1 MTDKSVSDL
10 RIKILSA
17 LSDPTRLEL
26 LEYLSEGERCVCEI
40 LPAFQRSQSTIS
52 KHLNILYE
60 ADILERKI
68 DGKRTLYRI
77 KDPQVFDL
85 IRLVDSMAL
94 RQISAAGR
102 GGKDSREIIEQR
114 EMILTVTYTIMA
126 ALQAG
131 LSTLMEYLS
140 AHVLTCLIPAFFI
153 AGGIAALLKTEM
165 VLKYFGADAPKWICY
180 SVAATSGT
188 ILAVCS
194 CTILP
199 MFAGIEKKGAGIGP
213 ATAFLFSGPA
223 INLLAIVLTA
233 RVLGLDLGIA
243 RAVAAVSMAVII
255 GLIMAAIFERNRK
268 CKISSNNAP
277 AQATMETTEPQESGR
292 TERISILFLGLL
304 IGVLLSATS
313 KLEFA
318 LKWTI
323 VAAFVAAAAYVL
335 IRYFS
340 SDEKSAFF
348 SETWSLT
355 KKIFPLLVIGTF
367 ITGIIG
373 YFMPTEL
380 LRTYLGSNSFL
391 SCFTASIIG
400 ALLYMPTL
408 LEVPIVGTLFG
419 YSSGITAAGPALS
432 LLLAGPSLS
441 LPSMIVIT
449 RIIGLKKG
457 GVYFSLVVIA
467 STLMGMLYGA
477 IVS

>member
-1 MTDKSVSDL
+1 M
-10 RIKILSA
+10 
-17 LSDPTRLEL
+17 
-26 LEYLSEGERCVCEI
+26 
-40 LPAFQRSQSTIS
+40 
-52 KHLNILYE
+52 
-60 ADILERKI
+60 
-68 DGKRTLYRI
+68 
-77 KDPQVFDL
+77 
-85 IRLVDSMAL
+85 
-94 RQISAAGR
+94 
-102 GGKDSREIIEQR
+102 
-114 EMILTVTYTIMA
+114 VTYTIMA

-131 LSTLMEYLS
+131 LTTLLEYLS

-153 AGGIAALLKTEM
+153 AGAIAALLKTEM
-165 VLKYFGADAPKWICY
+165 VLKYFGADAPKWLCY

-255 GLIMAAIFERNRK
+255 GLIMAAIFERGTKK
-268 CKISSNNAP
+268 CEIPPKNAS
-277 AQATMETTEPQESGR
+277 AQAIQEPTETPKSGR
-292 TERISILFLGLL
+292 TEHIAVLFLALL

-313 KLEFA
+313 QLEFI

-323 VAAFVAAAAYVL
+323 VAAFIVAAAYVL
-335 IRYFS
+335 TRYFS
-340 SDEKSAFF
+340 SEEKSAFF

-355 KKIFPLLVIGTF
+355 KKIFPLLVVGTF

-391 SCFTASIIG
+391 ACFTASIIG

-408 LEVPIVGTLFG
+408 LEIPIVGTLFG
-419 YSSGITAAGPALS
+419 YSTGITAPGPALS

-449 RIIGLKKG
+449 RIMGLKKG
-457 GVYFSLVVIA
+457 GIYFSLVVIA

>member
-1 MTDKSVSDL
+1 MFT
-10 RIKILSA
+10 
-17 LSDPTRLEL
+17 
-26 LEYLSEGERCVCEI
+26 Y
-40 LPAFQRSQSTIS
+40 
-52 KHLNILYE
+52 
-60 ADILERKI
+60 
-68 DGKRTLYRI
+68 
-77 KDPQVFDL
+77 
-85 IRLVDSMAL
+85 
-94 RQISAAGR
+94 
-102 GGKDSREIIEQR
+102 
-114 EMILTVTYTIMA
+114 TVTA

-131 LSTLMEYLS
+131 LSTLLEYLS

-153 AGGIAALLKTEM
+153 AGAIAALLKTEM
-165 VLKYFGADAPKWICY
+165 VLKYFGADAPKWLCY

-233 RVLGLDLGIA
+233 RVLGLNLGIA

-255 GLIMAAIFERNRK
+255 GLIMAAIFERGSKK
-268 CKISSNNAP
+268 CKNSQGNAP
-277 AQATMETTEPQESGR
+277 FQAVQATTGTHNGGQ
-292 TERISILFLGLL
+292 TERISILFIALL

-313 KLEFA
+313 KLEFSI
-318 LKWTI
+318 KWTMVASFI
-323 VAAFVAAAAYVL
+323 AVAAFVL
-335 IRYFS
+335 NRYFS
-340 SDEKSAFF
+340 TEEKSAFF
-348 SETWSLT
+348 GETWSLT
-355 KKIFPLLVIGTF
+355 RKIFPLLVVGTF

-380 LRTYLGSNSFL
+380 LRTALGTNSFL
-391 SCFTASIIG
+391 ACFAASITG

-419 YSSGITAAGPALS
+419 YSTGITAAGPALS

-457 GVYFSLVVIA
+457 GVYIALVVIV
-467 STLMGMLYGA
+467 STLAGMIYAA

>member
-1 MTDKSVSDL
+1 MV
-10 RIKILSA
+10 A
-17 LSDPTRLEL
+17 
-26 LEYLSEGERCVCEI
+26 
-40 LPAFQRSQSTIS
+40 
-52 KHLNILYE
+52 
-60 ADILERKI
+60 
-68 DGKRTLYRI
+68 
-77 KDPQVFDL
+77 
-85 IRLVDSMAL
+85 
-94 RQISAAGR
+94 
-102 GGKDSREIIEQR
+102 
-114 EMILTVTYTIMA
+114 YTITIIA

-131 LSTLMEYLS
+131 LTTLLGYLS

-153 AGGIAALLKTEM
+153 AGAIAALLKTEM
-165 VLKYFGADAPKWICY
+165 VLKYFGKDAPKWLCY

-243 RAVAAVSMAVII
+243 RAVSAVSMAVII
-255 GLIMAAIFERNRK
+255 GLIMAAIFERSPQK
-268 CKISSNNAP
+268 CETSPGGAP
-277 AQATMETTEPQESGR
+277 VQATQALTEPQESGR
-292 TERISILFLGLL
+292 TERIAVLFIALL

-313 KLEFA
+313 QLEFVT
-318 LKWTI
+318 KWTI
-323 VAAFVAAAAYVL
+323 VAAFIAASAYVL
-335 IRYFS
+335 TRYFS
-340 SDEKSAFF
+340 SEEKSAFF

-355 KKIFPLLVIGTF
+355 KKIFPLLVVGTF
-367 ITGIIG
+367 ITGVIG

-391 SCFTASIIG
+391 SCFIASIVG

-408 LEVPIVGTLFG
+408 LEIPIVGTLFG
-419 YSSGITAAGPALS
+419 YSTGITAPGPALS

-449 RIIGLKKG
+449 RVIGLKKG
-457 GVYFSLVVIA
+457 GVYISLVVIV
-467 STLMGMLYGA
+467 STLVGMLYGA